1 MHGQAIRRQF
11 NMAFIEVESI
21 IGPTFIQPMFPLY
34 NNNREQIYQAS
45 HPLWTDKFWHLDRRY
60 CDRQDWE
67 DMYPQHE
74 NPDDEEYNTHNNEFN
89 NNNEE
94 EYQPDEHEFGLP
106 NAQFIPNIDDDND
119 NDRADDDGNILDE
132 EDCEEEDRIVS
143 NQWNIFGLL

>member
-1 MHGQAIRRQF
+1 M
-11 NMAFIEVESI
+11 V
-21 IGPTFIQPMFPLY
+21 PLSYSPCFLYVY

-45 HPLWTDKFWHLDRRY
+45 HPLWTGKFWYLDRRY

-67 DMYPQHE
+67 DKYPQLE

-94 EYQPDEHEFGLP
+94 EYQPDEHEFGRP
-106 NAQFIPNIDDDND
+106 DAQFIPNIDDDND